1 MKRVIKE
8 VKETPINRQEKL
20 LGLINR
26 RGIISAS
33 DAVGGYDSLR
43 KFMKGYNF
51 LTRENMIKT
60 ITDFIEINGSFDLNE
75 IDVEEITLYNDGETL
90 RNMYYLLKDGYEVAV
105 YGLDEN
111 GDWDEEN
118 QTTEFYGYNTINE
131 DDEYI
136 LDTNHLYE
144 IVDGVMEKYEKY
156 YI

>member
-1 MKRVIKE
+1 MIKE

-20 LGLINR
+20 LELINR

-43 KFMKGYNF
+43 KLMKGYIF

-75 IDVEEITLYNDGETL
+75 IGIEEITLYNDGETL

-118 QTTEFYGYNTINE
+118 QASEHYGYNDT
-131 DDEYI
+131 DENGEYL

>member
-20 LGLINR
+20 LELINR

-43 KFMKGYNF
+43 KLMKGYNF

-75 IDVEEITLYNDGETL
+75 IGIEEITLYNDGETL

-136 LDTNHLYE
+136 LDTIHLYE
-144 IVDGVMEKYEKY
+144 IVDGVMEKYEEY

>member
-1 MKRVIKE
+1 VKRVIKE

-20 LGLINR
+20 LELINR

-43 KFMKGYNF
+43 KLMKGYNF